1 MSRHNP
7 YGKTY
12 GDRKSLSKAFVSQL
26 LKSNDPLQDILRRLN
41 NTTRLPGMAT
51 APLNRDLNTFLTAA
65 ASQALEKLPSKR
77 EQAKLLVKV
86 IRAVF
91 APGYARLTPAYNAHR
106 FSERSPQINSYALP
120 DPHSLGPRDKYI
132 SWYIQAYPRTNT
144 LQLRCNVLSTLDPN
158 DEREDF
164 YFVYTSS
171 IDITYPTRLPDWG
184 PNKDATSMAIDTAM
198 FYRDISSPD
207 TTVRLS
213 AWGAE
218 HPNAEAEKRLSL
230 AAIIAFMLG
239 QTRLFAATRDR
250 VLVRGGFADLCT
262 VID

>member
-1 MSRHNP
+1 MLRHNP

-12 GDRKSLSKAFVSQL
+12 RNPTTSSKAFVSQL
-26 LKSNDPLQDILRRLN
+26 LESNDPLQAILRRLN
-41 NTTRLPGMAT
+41 SNTRLPRTAT
-51 APLNRDLNTFLTAA
+51 APLNQDLRTFLTDA
-65 ASQALEKLPSKR
+65 ASQALEKLPSER
-77 EQAKLLVKV
+77 ERAKLLVEV

-91 APGYARLTPAYNAHR
+91 APGYASLKPAYNAHR

-120 DPHSLGPRDKYI
+120 DPTYLGDSTKYV

-144 LQLRCNVLSTLDPN
+144 LQLRCNVLSTPDPN

-164 YFVYTSS
+164 YSEYTSS

-184 PNKDATSMAIDTAM
+184 PNKDATSMANDTAM

-207 TTVRLS
+207 TTVSLS

-218 HPNAEAEKRLSL
+218 HPNAEAKKRLSL
-230 AAIIAFMLG
+230 AAIIAFMLE
-239 QTRLFAATRDR
+239 QTRLFAATPDR
-250 VLVRGGFADLCT
+250 VLVRGGFADLST
-262 VID
+262 VIH